1 MFSPDSK
8 HDVKS
13 PFIKEYVSKY
23 IQVSKIPCE
32 RKMNTFLRQ
41 EQQYLPRSLSDK
53 GDKVCESR
61 MLLLSIK
68 IIEFLDKR
76 VLKNEK

>member
-1 MFSPDSK
+1 
-8 HDVKS
+8 
-13 PFIKEYVSKY
+13 
-23 IQVSKIPCE
+23 
-32 RKMNTFLRQ
+32 MNTFLRQ

-53 GDKVCESR
+53 GGKICESR